1 MAANLTNSDFL
12 CYKKF
17 VDFGS
22 NKKKMMQVSLSFSS
36 YLVLFVVGCG
46 LVELGEVG
54 G

>member
-22 NKKKMMQVSLSFSS
+22 NKKTMQVSLSFSS

-46 LVELGEVG
+46 LVELVEVG